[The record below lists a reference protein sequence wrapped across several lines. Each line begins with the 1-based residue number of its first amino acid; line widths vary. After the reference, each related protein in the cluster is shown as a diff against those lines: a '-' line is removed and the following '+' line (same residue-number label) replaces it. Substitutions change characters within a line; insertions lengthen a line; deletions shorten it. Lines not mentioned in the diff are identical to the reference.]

1 MEACEEKL
9 QKLVEGLK
17 SAFGEELTSVILY
30 GSAAANEYHSRHSD
44 LNVLVV
50 VKNSRFHKVGRAAE
64 ITRWW
69 NKAGNPPPL
78 FFTEHELQESADVFP
93 IEFSDMK
100 EVHRIL
106 FGTDPLADLNLD
118 RRHLRLQCEH
128 ELRGKLLRLRSRYV
142 LAKGNVHDATALL
155 TQSISTFAVL
165 FRHALLLLGHS
176 VSQTKGEIFELAAKE
191 FRFDGTS
198 FLEIL
203 AVRRD
208 EKKLTETDLEPLF
221 EKFFEAIQQVIE
233 QVDGLA
239 S

>member
-1 MEACEEKL
+1 MEPHEETL

-50 VKNSRFHKVGRAAE
+50 VKNSRFHKVGRAGE

-78 FFTEHELQESADVFP
+78 FFTEHELKESADVFP

-100 EVHRIL
+100 EVHQIL
-106 FGTDPLADLNLD
+106 FGTDPLAGLHLD
-118 RRHLRLQCEH
+118 RRNLRLECEH
-128 ELRGKLLRLRSRYV
+128 ELRGKLLSLRSRYV
-142 LAKGNVHDATALL
+142 LAKDSVQDSTSLL
-155 TQSISTFAVL
+155 TNSISTFSVL

-176 VSQTKGEIFELAAKE
+176 VPQAKTEIFKLAAQE
-191 FRFDGTS
+191 FQFAES
-198 FLEIL
+198 PFLGIL
-203 AVRRD
+203 AVRRG
-208 EKKLTETDLEPLF
+208 EKKLTQTEMEPIF
-221 EKFFEAIQQVIE
+221 ENYFEAIHRVIE
-233 QVDGLA
+233 RVDGLA